1 MGVAKKT
8 RKFAAVKRVIGKQ
21 DARRRENAAKGEQKN
36 PRTPSR
42 KPRPSSSAR
51 CPRCPRPCSS
61 RPTPPSCPLIMSL
74 FFVAYH
80 PAQAASLL
88 ESMMDVLLAKANPII
103 SDCVMG
109 ELERLGPKYRLAL
122 RIARDP
128 RWERLTC
135 DHKGIYAD
143 DCIVNTVMKHRI
155 YIIATNDK
163 DLKNRVR
170 RIPGVPILSVARG
183 KYVIEKLPEV
193 TH

>member
-1 MGVAKKT
+1 
-8 RKFAAVKRVIGKQ
+8 
-21 DARRRENAAKGEQKN
+21 
-36 PRTPSR
+36 
-42 KPRPSSSAR
+42 
-51 CPRCPRPCSS
+51 
-61 RPTPPSCPLIMSL
+61 
-74 FFVAYH
+74 
-80 PAQAASLL
+80 
-88 ESMMDVLLAKANPII
+88 MMDVLLAKANPII

-170 RIPGVPILSVARG
+170 REYPTQSFCHLSNHSTSN
-183 KYVIEKLPEV
+183 ES
-193 TH
+193 